1 MHAQRIPAGFRLEHL
16 PYTRRV
22 LQETSASTAPLAG
35 DPDRHP
41 RPRPRRASRSRGRRL
56 VWSPCLHQ
64 HDPGVF
70 SDPDTF
76 APDRWTAENAAA
88 TRGSFLAFGDGRR
101 KCIGEERRLRR
112 TPDHPGDRPAHL
124 AVLPA
129 HLPGATPPG
138 RGHRQIGP
146 HDQGI
151 PSGAGRAPADGRSHV
166 TTESGPYTQPSPS
179 TG

>member
-1 MHAQRIPAGFRLEHL
+1 MSFPRAAAWCGAPVCTSTTPAC
-16 PYTRRV
+16 
-22 LQETSASTAPLAG
+22 SAT
-35 DPDRHP
+35 H
-41 RPRPRRASRSRGRRL
+41 
-56 VWSPCLHQ
+56 
-64 HDPGVF
+64 
-70 SDPDTF
+70 PDTF

-129 HLPGATPPG
+129 HLPGATPQAVVTIKPDRMTMEFHREPG
-138 RGHRQIGP
+138 
-146 HDQGI
+146 
-151 PSGAGRAPADGRSHV
+151 APRRTGDPSHV
-166 TTESGPYTQPSPS
+166 TTECGPDTQPSPS